1 MTRTDKLRRL
11 FKDGEGAL
19 ITGYANIFYYSG
31 FTSEDAVLIITK
43 TRQIIATDSRY
54 TVQAKQ
60 QAADF
65 EQYDISKGLSEI
77 VAGLDCDVLGFE
89 EDYVTVK
96 QLAGFQKFGKKLIP
110 MQKRI
115 SSLRRCKSADEI
127 EKIKA
132 AEELGDAAFAHLLT
146 QLHTGMT
153 EIDAALILETYM
165 RKNGASKTSF
175 DTIVASGVRSA
186 MPHGTASRKII
197 ERGDFVTF
205 DFGCVLDGYCSDMT
219 RTVVMGECSPR
230 QREIYDT
237 VLKAQLAG
245 ISAVSLG
252 KSCAEIDKAARD
264 VITQAGYGENF
275 GHSLG
280 HSVGIEIHE
289 FPVFSPKSIDVTEMG
304 NVITVEPGIY
314 IDGFGGVRIEDV
326 VAIGENVQ
334 NLTKSCKDL
343 TII

>member
-1 MTRTDKLRRL
+1 MTRTERLRAL
-11 FKDGEGAL
+11 LSDDEGAI
-19 ITGYANIFYYSG
+19 ITGFANIFYYSG
-31 FTSEDAVLIITK
+31 FTSEDAVLLITK

-54 TVQAKQ
+54 TVQARE

-65 EQYDISKGLSEI
+65 ELCDITNRFADAVRGS
-77 VAGLDCDVLGFE
+77 DCSVLLFE
-89 EDYVTVK
+89 EDFVTVK
-96 QLAGFQKFGKKLIP
+96 QFAGMRKFEKKLVP
-110 MQKRI
+110 GQRRI
-115 SSLRRCKSADEI
+115 SSLRRCKSAAEI

-132 AEELGDAAFAHLLT
+132 AEELGDAALAHLLT
-146 QLHTGMT
+146 QLHVGMT
-153 EIDAALILETYM
+153 ELDAALILETFM

-186 MPHGTASRKII
+186 MPHGVATDKVI
-197 ERGDFVTF
+197 EHGDFVTM
-205 DFGCVLDGYCSDMT
+205 DFGCVLNGYCSDMT
-219 RTVVMGECSPR
+219 RTVVMGTCSDR

-237 VLKAQLAG
+237 VLKAQLA
-245 ISAVSLG
+245 ALDTVALG

-264 VITQAGYGENF
+264 VIESAGYGDNF

-289 FPVFSPKSIDVTEMG
+289 LPAFSPKSTDVTENG

-326 VAIGENVQ
+326 VAIGKNVQ